1 MRVWAAHQ
9 RWTKKQIHDCV
20 DQTASHFLGLIAD
33 KVSFFE
39 SAKKNKTKNKDERIF
54 SIISFILCRLRSFEA
69 SVVAFFGNFKISN
82 YGGIIHL
89 HFKRHRSGQYNE

>member
-1 MRVWAAHQ
+1 MAGSTTMRVWAAHQ

-39 SAKKNKTKNKDERIF
+39 SAKKNKNKKQGREDLFNNFIHLM
-54 SIISFILCRLRSFEA
+54 SVAIIRSVCCRLFR
-69 SVVAFFGNFKISN
+69 
-82 YGGIIHL
+82 
-89 HFKRHRSGQYNE
+89 